1 MIGEVNHRFGGRT
14 MHGSQPPV
22 SKKPKRQ
29 GKRWLL
35 PTGENVLGRSAD
47 SNFFFRVSFEAVLS
61 ALFCFSIYLNLATA
75 QTSQPNCSYR
85 YRQEVMTIGNRPV
98 LVETYRPQGPGP
110 FPLVFMLHGS
120 AGAFTPSSADEPAN
134 DNFGEKTLA
143 RNCFAVVLPH
153 YLEAIG
159 SKSITSRGEMAAR
172 FPEIL
177 SVADSLLTYAEAL
190 PWVRGKPVFLF
201 GESLGGFLSVVL
213 AFERAEVVAGCPS
226 SWARDM
232 GHPAAWENQYP

>member
-1 MIGEVNHRFGGRT
+1 MRRLDF
-14 MHGSQPPV
+14 PV
-22 SKKPKRQ
+22 SMKLQRQ
-29 GKRWLL
+29 GKQRLL
-35 PTGENVLGRSAD
+35 PKGAHALDGFGD
-47 SNFFFRVSFEAVLS
+47 GNFRFRISFGVVLS

-85 YRQEVMTIGNRPV
+85 YRQEVTTIGNRPV

-153 YLEAIG
+153 YSED
-159 SKSITSRGEMAAR
+159 SKLIRITR
-172 FPEIL
+172 P
-177 SVADSLLTYAEAL
+177 D
-190 PWVRGKPVFLF
+190 
-201 GESLGGFLSVVL
+201 
-213 AFERAEVVAGCPS
+213 
-226 SWARDM
+226 
-232 GHPAAWENQYP
+232 